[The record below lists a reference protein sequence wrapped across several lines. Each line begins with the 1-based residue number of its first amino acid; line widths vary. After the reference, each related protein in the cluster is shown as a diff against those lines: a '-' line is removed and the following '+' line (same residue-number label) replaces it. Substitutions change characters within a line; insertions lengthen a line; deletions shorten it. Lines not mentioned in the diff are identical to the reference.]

1 MGKPLHRR
9 VVPETYVQLLYE
21 YLEARGHSP
30 EAVLGEPWPTPDP
43 DGLGGVDVE
52 RWDRMLQRAATQL
65 SDPLVSLHVGQTITA
80 QHLGILGAVLLACEN
95 LGAALQRLDRYQ
107 RLIFD
112 VVPMSVRA
120 GSSWLELVWDPSQY
134 LTGRL
139 VEETGYS
146 VLIQFTRSLIRGS
159 AQPLQ
164 VRFAHPAPDDV
175 GPYEDF
181 FGCPVLFEQSEP
193 GVRFGLDLLAMP
205 LRSPDR
211 GLISLLEQHADA
223 LLARLPQQEEIVE
236 QLRKA
241 ISDALRE
248 GEPDIEKIST
258 KLSCSS
264 RTLQRRLL
272 AAGTSFRAELNL
284 VRHELAASY
293 LRDPRLQVVEIALL
307 LGYSEHSAFT
317 RAFREWTGETP
328 QEARQR
334 FQQKGTP

>member
-9 VVPETYVQLLYE
+9 VVPATYVQLLYD
-21 YLEARGHSP
+21 YLEVRGHLP
-30 EAVLGEPWPTPDP
+30 EAVLGEPWPRLDP
-43 DGLGGVDVE
+43 DGIGSVDVE
-52 RWDRMLQRAATQL
+52 RWDRMLQRASTHLA
-65 SDPLVSLHVGQTITA
+65 DPLLGLHVGQTITSP
-80 QHLGILGAVLLACEN
+80 HLGILGAVLLACDN
-95 LGAALQRLDRYQ
+95 LGAALQRLERYQ

-112 VVPMSVRA
+112 VVPMNLRL
-120 GSSWLELVWDPSQY
+120 GPDWFELIWDSSQY

-146 VLIQFTRSLIRGS
+146 VLIQFARNIVREPVT
-159 AQPLQ
+159 PLL

-175 GPYEDF
+175 HPYEAF
-181 FGCPVLFEQSEP
+181 FGCPVLFNQPEP
-193 GVRFGLDLLAMP
+193 GVRCALDLLTMP

-211 GLISLLEQHADA
+211 ALIALLEQHADA
-223 LLARLPQQEEIVE
+223 LLARLPQQAEIVE
-236 QLRKA
+236 QLRKT

-248 GEPDIEKIST
+248 GEPDLKKISA

-272 AAGTSFRAELNL
+272 EAGSSFRGELNL

-293 LRDPRLQVVEIALL
+293 LRDPRLQIVDIALL

-334 FQQKGTP
+334 LQP